1 MVAIDTL
8 EIVVK
13 LKDLATGAF
22 GAVTAKTTV
31 MAKKM
36 GESFR
41 GLQKEVKANQ
51 VAFAA
56 LSAGA
61 TYMFMKIASNSALSS
76 AVMSQFLAVLSY
88 FSDLVMMT
96 LMPAI
101 QPLLDILWDFTKW
114 YADAPEGL
122 QLVIAAVTAL
132 GFAFSVLAFIVGPI
146 GTMIKISLA
155 VGGAA
160 IKGMIWLW
168 GLLSDTVAA
177 IVTPNIIKA
186 LAAMKAAILANQSAL
201 ITMGAAAVAA
211 FAIYMAFTSKS
222 PAMKAAFSALAGI
235 MIVLAARTWV
245 AAAAA
250 MVHMS
255 ALTLGIAIAAIVAAS
270 VFGLAMLYGAK
281 SKAETAT
288 TPAMAAGGIVTKP
301 TVALIG
307 EAGPEAVIPLGKG
320 MGGVTINY
328 DLKGAYILDQNR
340 FQQILKQN
348 ADSIATELYRRGVI
362 SRPI

>member
-1 MVAIDTL
+1 
-8 EIVVK
+8 
-13 LKDLATGAF
+13 
-22 GAVTAKTTV
+22 
-31 MAKKM
+31 
-36 GESFR
+36 
-41 GLQKEVKANQ
+41 
-51 VAFAA
+51 
-56 LSAGA
+56 
-61 TYMFMKIASNSALSS
+61 
-76 AVMSQFLAVLSY
+76 
-88 FSDLVMMT
+88 
-96 LMPAI
+96 
-101 QPLLDILWDFTKW
+101 
-114 YADAPEGL
+114 
-122 QLVIAAVTAL
+122 
-132 GFAFSVLAFIVGPI
+132 
-146 GTMIKISLA
+146 MIKISLA
-155 VGGAA
+155 VGSLA
-160 IKGMIWLW
+160 IKGMSLAFDYLAFNIQFKVIPAI
-168 GLLSDTVAA
+168 VAA
-177 IVTPNIIKA
+177 
-186 LAAMKAAILANQSAL
+186 LGEMKLAILANQGAL
-201 ITMGAAAVAA
+201 ITMGAAALGA

-222 PAMKAAFSALAGI
+222 PAMKAAFAALAGI
-235 MIVLAARTWV
+235 MVVLAARTWV